1 MKRVFFPGSFDPFTK
16 GHESIVLKAF
26 DLFDEIII
34 GIGVNSKKKS
44 MFPLEKRINHIES
57 LFENKV
63 KVISYN
69 SLTIN
74 ACKDHEC
81 THILRGLRDAN
92 DFEYEKTIALMNTQL
107 SGLETIFMLSDN
119 KYSFLASSII
129 RELYMNGSDISKFV
143 TNAHKLN

>member
-16 GHESIVLKAF
+16 GHESLVLKAL

-34 GIGVNSKKKS
+34 GIGVNSTKKS

-63 KVISYN
+63 KVISYD

-74 ACKDHEC
+74 ACKNHEC
-81 THILRGLRDAN
+81 THLLRGLRDAN
-92 DFEYEKTIALMNTQL
+92 DFEYEKTIALMNNKL

-129 RELYMNGSDISKFV
+129 RELHMNGSDISKFV

>member
-1 MKRVFFPGSFDPFTK
+1 MNKIKVS
-16 GHESIVLKAF
+16 L
-26 DLFDEIII
+26 
-34 GIGVNSKKKS
+34 
-44 MFPLEKRINHIES
+44 MEKRINHIES

-63 KVISYN
+63 KVISYD

-74 ACKDHEC
+74 ACKDNEC
-81 THILRGLRDAN
+81 THLLRGLRDAS
-92 DFEYEKTIALMNTQL
+92 DFEYEKTIALMNTEI
-107 SGLETIFMLSDN
+107 SGFETIFMLSDN